1 VNASLEEKVSLCFQD
16 MTVYKKPSQNKFFSS
31 LSIPPY
37 LRDWLI
43 MRFADEKGNVDFE
56 QVAAFVRENIPGEKE
71 WGLLKSAMIQ
81 DGRTVRFL
89 AKLRVDIDVST
100 GEGLF
105 SLPDLG
111 FPTRKREAIVGERVL
126 SSHRNELLADS
137 ETWGVIECEW
147 RRRVVDGH
155 EREGAIYMTD
165 FKPFQPYTVDPQFFQ
180 EARKEFTL
188 EEWIDTILMAI
199 DFNPAGFLNAN
210 QKLTLLSRLLPFVE
224 KRVNLIELA
233 PKGTGKSYVMSQLS
247 KYGWLVSGGS
257 ITRARLF
264 YDIGRKTPG
273 LVSRYDYI
281 ALDEVQ
287 TITFVDVDEMRGA
300 LKGYLE
306 SGDYR
311 VGDYRGVGDAGVI
324 LMGNIPDEKMKESI
338 NMFTE
343 LPYAFHESALIDRFH
358 GFIRGW
364 QVPRMRENMKAEGW
378 ALNVEYF
385 SEILHALR
393 SEIVY
398 AALVDELLEVP
409 RSADTRDTTAVKR
422 LCTGFMKLLFPHVQR
437 IDDVDKEQFED
448 YCLEPALQMRGV
460 IRRQLHLMDSEYPDS
475 IPDIKVRRI

>member
-1 VNASLEEKVSLCFQD
+1 MNTSLEEKVRSCFQD

-43 MRFADEKGNVDFE
+43 MRFADENGNVDLE
-56 QVAAFVRENIPGEKE
+56 QVAAFVRESIPGQKE
-71 WGLLKSAMIQ
+71 WELLKSAMIQ
-81 DGRTVRFL
+81 DGRSVRFL

-100 GEGLF
+100 GEALF

-111 FPTRKREAIVGERVL
+111 FPQRKSEAIIDERVL
-126 SSHRNELLADS
+126 NAYRNELLANS

-147 RRRVVDGH
+147 RRRIVGGQ
-155 EREGAIYMTD
+155 ERDGAIYMTD
-165 FKPFQPYTVDPQFFQ
+165 FKPFQPYTVDLQFFQ

-199 DFNPAGFLNAN
+199 DFNPAGFLNVS

-224 KRVNLIELA
+224 RRVNLIELA
-233 PKGTGKSYVMSQLS
+233 PKGTGKSYVMSQIS

-324 LMGNIPDEKMKESI
+324 LMGNIPDEKMNENI

-343 LPYAFHESALIDRFH
+343 LPYAFQESALIDRFH
-358 GFIRGW
+358 GFIQGW

-393 SEIVY
+393 SEIIY

-422 LCTGFMKLLFPHVQR
+422 LCTGFMKLFFPHVQR

-448 YCLEPALQMRGV
+448 YCLRPALQMRAV
-460 IRRQLHLMDSEYPDS
+460 IRRQLHLMDPEYQDS
-475 IPDIKVRRI
+475 IPDIKVR